1 MSKEKSLP
9 ISEEVSEN
17 LKKHGFLPIPVQTL
31 NEETE
36 ASRYFGGTFTDFLE
50 AAKVLNAKG
59 IYVETLYLEED
70 EFFYDS
76 GVEDEEDDDCDCG
89 CSCDDDEECDCG
101 DDCKCGCKDEE
112 KVEEKCECKDEAA
125 KEAVADEDDAVW
137 IDPEDLD
144 GMDLSLLRP
153 EIAAFDQYI
162 GEECGVRLTVPGVDH
177 LEVEVFTDWYDKF
190 AELVDDA
197 SESIEI
203 DPAAALK
210 EMQETYEKQK
220 AEEEA

>member
-1 MSKEKSLP
+1 
-9 ISEEVSEN
+9 
-17 LKKHGFLPIPVQTL
+17 
-31 NEETE
+31 
-36 ASRYFGGTFTDFLE
+36 
-50 AAKVLNAKG
+50 
-59 IYVETLYLEED
+59 
-70 EFFYDS
+70 
-76 GVEDEEDDDCDCG
+76 
-89 CSCDDDEECDCG
+89 
-101 DDCKCGCKDEE
+101 
-112 KVEEKCECKDEAA
+112 
-125 KEAVADEDDAVW
+125 VW

-153 EIAAFDQYI
+153 EIADFDKYI
-162 GEECGVRLTVPGVDH
+162 GDECGVRLTIPGVDH

-210 EMQETYEKQK
+210 EMQDAYAKEK